1 MLNFLHKHEHVMY
14 TRLRQIAKGHLS
26 YSHDP
31 KKGDTEQ
38 CTDTI
43 Y

>member
-14 TRLRQIAKGHLS
+14 TRWRQIAKGHLS

>member
-1 MLNFLHKHEHVMY
+1 MLDFLHKHEHVMY

-26 YSHDP
+26 YSNDP
-31 KKGDTEQ
+31 KKGDTV
-38 CTDTI
+38 TV